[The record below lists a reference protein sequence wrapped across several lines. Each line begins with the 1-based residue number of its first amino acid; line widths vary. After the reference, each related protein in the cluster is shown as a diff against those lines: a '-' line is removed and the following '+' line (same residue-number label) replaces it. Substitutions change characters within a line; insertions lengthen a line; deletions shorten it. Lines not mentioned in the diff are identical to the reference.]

1 MSEDEHDSILRVT
14 ALFQA
19 GEESVTLDLLPLIE
33 TIALEGRL
41 EEELFLTAFLWEEG
55 KHTVFFRR
63 VLDEVCGADGDLH
76 GFHTPSYRKVFY
88 EELPAA
94 LGALRGDR
102 SPSAQVRAAVTYT
115 MIVEGVLAETG
126 YHSYEQALAR
136 RGLLPG
142 LREGLA
148 LVKRDESR
156 HIAYGVHLISRLVAA
171 DPALWSVVEERMAEL
186 LPAALGVVEE
196 SFASYE
202 VTPFG
207 VEVADIL
214 AFAAQQHGKRLAR
227 IERARDGPPAE
238 RRDRAARIGR
248 VIDLRSD
255 TLTKPTPAMLAAMAA
270 AEVGDEQYGEDPTV
284 LELQRRAAELLG
296 QEAAVFLP
304 TATMANEI
312 ALSLLGEPA
321 AS

>member
-1 MSEDEHDSILRVT
+1 VTEPGAAAPPARTFRTTSAGGLAADSFALRLYAKARAFGTWDPAAIDLVRDARDWAHMSEDERDSILRVT
-14 ALFQA
+14 SLFQA

-102 SPSAQVRAAVTYT
+102 SPSVQVRAAVTYT

-186 LPAALGVVEE
+186 LPSALCLVEE

-207 VEVADIL
+207 IEAADIV
-214 AFAAQQHGKRLAR
+214 AFATQQHGKRLAR
-227 IERARDGPPAE
+227 IERARDGA
-238 RRDRAARIGR
+238 RA
-248 VIDLRSD
+248 D
-255 TLTKPTPAMLAAMAA
+255 
-270 AEVGDEQYGEDPTV
+270 DESEP
-284 LELQRRAAELLG
+284 
-296 QEAAVFLP
+296 QE
-304 TATMANEI
+304 
-312 ALSLLGEPA
+312 
-321 AS
+321 

>member
-1 MSEDEHDSILRVT
+1 VSEPDAVAAPTRTFRTTSAGGLDTDSFPLRLYAKARLLGTWDPGAIDLTRDACDWARMSEDEQVSILRVT
-14 ALFQA
+14 ALFQG

-63 VLDEVCGADGDLH
+63 VLDEVCGAGGDLH

-94 LGALRGDR
+94 LQALRGDR

-115 MIVEGVLAETG
+115 LIVEGVLAETG
-126 YHSYEQALAR
+126 YQSYERALAR

-148 LVKRDESR
+148 LVRRDESR
-156 HIAYGVHLISRLVAA
+156 HIAYGVYLISRLVAA
-171 DPALWSVVEERMAEL
+171 DPALWSIVEERMAEL

-196 SFASYE
+196 SFASYD

-207 VEVADIL
+207 VEAADIV

-227 IERARDGPPAE
+227 IERARDGAPAE
-238 RRDRAARIGR
+238 NGIE
-248 VIDLRSD
+248 
-255 TLTKPTPAMLAAMAA
+255 P
-270 AEVGDEQYGEDPTV
+270 
-284 LELQRRAAELLG
+284 
-296 QEAAVFLP
+296 QE
-304 TATMANEI
+304 
-312 ALSLLGEPA
+312 
-321 AS
+321 

>member
-1 MSEDEHDSILRVT
+1 MSERDAGAARTRTFRTTSAGGLAVDSFPLRLYAKARALGTWDPGAIDLTPDVRDWARMSEDERDSVLRVT

-102 SPSAQVRAAVTYT
+102 SPAAQVRAAVTYT

-148 LVKRDESR
+148 LLKRDESR
-156 HIAYGVHLISRLVAA
+156 HIAYGVHLISRLVGA

-186 LPAALGVVEE
+186 LPAALGLVEE
-196 SFASYE
+196 SFASYA

-207 VEVADIL
+207 IEAADIV

-227 IERARDGPPAE
+227 IERARDGAPADDAIE
-238 RRDRAARIGR
+238 
-248 VIDLRSD
+248 
-255 TLTKPTPAMLAAMAA
+255 P
-270 AEVGDEQYGEDPTV
+270 
-284 LELQRRAAELLG
+284 
-296 QEAAVFLP
+296 QE
-304 TATMANEI
+304 
-312 ALSLLGEPA
+312 
-321 AS
+321 

>member
-1 MSEDEHDSILRVT
+1 VT

-76 GFHTPSYRKVFY
+76 GLHTPSYRKVFY
-88 EELPAA
+88 EELPVA
-94 LGALRGDR
+94 LGALRDDR

-126 YHSYEQALAR
+126 YHSYERALAR

-171 DPALWSVVEERMAEL
+171 DPALWGVVEERMAEL

-196 SFASYE
+196 SFASYD

-207 VEVADIL
+207 VEVADIV

-227 IERARDGPPAE
+227 IERARDGA
-238 RRDRAARIGR
+238 RA
-248 VIDLRSD
+248 D
-255 TLTKPTPAMLAAMAA
+255 
-270 AEVGDEQYGEDPTV
+270 DEIES
-284 LELQRRAAELLG
+284 
-296 QEAAVFLP
+296 QE
-304 TATMANEI
+304 
-312 ALSLLGEPA
+312 
-321 AS
+321 

>member
-1 MSEDEHDSILRVT
+1 VSELDAAAAPTRTFRTTSAGGLADASFPLRLYAKARALGTWDPSAIDLARDARDWDRMSEHEQDSILRVT

-63 VLDEVCGADGDLH
+63 VLDEVCGADDDLH

-94 LGALRGDR
+94 LGALRRDR
-102 SPSAQVRAAVTYT
+102 SPAAQVRAAVTYT

-171 DPALWSVVEERMAEL
+171 DPALWDVVEDRMAEL

-196 SFASYE
+196 SFASYA

-207 VEVADIL
+207 VEVDDIV
-214 AFAAQQHGKRLAR
+214 AFAAQQHGKRLSR
-227 IERARDGPPAE
+227 IERARDGLPAE
-238 RRDRAARIGR
+238 
-248 VIDLRSD
+248 
-255 TLTKPTPAMLAAMAA
+255 
-270 AEVGDEQYGEDPTV
+270 DEIEP
-284 LELQRRAAELLG
+284 
-296 QEAAVFLP
+296 QE
-304 TATMANEI
+304 
-312 ALSLLGEPA
+312 
-321 AS
+321 

>member
-1 MSEDEHDSILRVT
+1 VTEPDAAVPPMRTFRTTSAGGLAADSFALRLYAKARASGTWDPAAIDLVRDARDWARMSEDERDSILRVT

-55 KHTVFFRR
+55 KHTAFFRR
-63 VLDEVCGADGDLH
+63 VLDEVCGARGDLH

-94 LGALRGDR
+94 LGALRRDR

-156 HIAYGVHLISRLVAA
+156 HIAYGIHLISRLVAA
-171 DPALWSVVEERMAEL
+171 DPALWSVVEERMSEL
-186 LPAALGVVEE
+186 LPSALGVVEE
-196 SFASYE
+196 SFASYD

-207 VEVADIL
+207 IEVADIVD
-214 AFAAQQHGKRLAR
+214 FAAQQHGKRLAR
-227 IERARDGPPAE
+227 IERARDG
-238 RRDRAARIGR
+238 AR
-248 VIDLRSD
+248 
-255 TLTKPTPAMLAAMAA
+255 P
-270 AEVGDEQYGEDPTV
+270 EDEIES
-284 LELQRRAAELLG
+284 
-296 QEAAVFLP
+296 QE
-304 TATMANEI
+304 
-312 ALSLLGEPA
+312 
-321 AS
+321 

>member
-1 MSEDEHDSILRVT
+1 VT

-55 KHTVFFRR
+55 KHTHFFRR
-63 VLDEVCGADGDLH
+63 VLDEVCRADGDLH
-76 GFHTPSYRKVFY
+76 GFHTPSYRQVFY
-88 EELPAA
+88 DELPAA
-94 LGALRGDR
+94 LEALRTDR
-102 SPSAQVRAAVTYT
+102 SPAAQARAAVTYT

-126 YHSYEQALAR
+126 YHSYQQALER

-156 HIAYGVHLISRLVAA
+156 HIAYGVHLISRLVAD
-171 DPALWSVVEERMAEL
+171 DPSLWNVVEERMSEL

-207 VEVADIL
+207 VEAADIV
-214 AFAAQQHGKRLAR
+214 AFAASQFSKRLAR
-227 IERARDGPPAE
+227 IERAREGILVE
-238 RRDRAARIGR
+238 
-248 VIDLRSD
+248 
-255 TLTKPTPAMLAAMAA
+255 
-270 AEVGDEQYGEDPTV
+270 EEED
-284 LELQRRAAELLG
+284 A
-296 QEAAVFLP
+296 
-304 TATMANEI
+304 
-312 ALSLLGEPA
+312 
-321 AS
+321 

>member
-1 MSEDEHDSILRVT
+1 M
-14 ALFQA
+14 
-19 GEESVTLDLLPLIE
+19 
-33 TIALEGRL
+33 
-41 EEELFLTAFLWEEG
+41 
-55 KHTVFFRR
+55 
-63 VLDEVCGADGDLH
+63 
-76 GFHTPSYRKVFY
+76 FY

-214 AFAAQQHGKRLAR
+214 AFAARQHGKRLAR
-227 IERARDGPPAE
+227 IERARDGLPA
-238 RRDRAARIGR
+238 
-248 VIDLRSD
+248 
-255 TLTKPTPAMLAAMAA
+255 
-270 AEVGDEQYGEDPTV
+270 GDEIEP
-284 LELQRRAAELLG
+284 
-296 QEAAVFLP
+296 QE
-304 TATMANEI
+304 
-312 ALSLLGEPA
+312 
-321 AS
+321 